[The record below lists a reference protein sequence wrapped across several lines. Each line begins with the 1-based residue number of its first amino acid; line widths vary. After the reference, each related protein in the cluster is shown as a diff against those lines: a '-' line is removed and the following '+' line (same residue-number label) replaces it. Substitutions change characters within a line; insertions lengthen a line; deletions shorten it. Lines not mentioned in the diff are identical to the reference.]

1 MSKSHIRNATNF
13 HGKPKGWTF
22 DGGFNLGFE
31 GSWVS
36 GSKNSKSSILVQL
49 GNAVPC
55 KLSEAIAKQVKIML
69 NSN

>member
-36 GSKNSKSSILVQL
+36 GSKNSKSSMSSYFKNPKPL
-49 GNAVPC
+49 G
-55 KLSEAIAKQVKIML
+55 KKGKKI
-69 NSN
+69 